1 MKGIALRE
9 QSAAWEFGGPVN
21 LGGRISAVAMH
32 ASEAATIYIGAASG
46 GIFKS
51 ENSGFSW
58 EPVFDDAMSLSIGD
72 VEIAPSD
79 PDVLYVG
86 TGESNA
92 GGGSLAYDG
101 FGVYRSGDAGSTWDY
116 IGLEESGSIGRVVI
130 HPSDPDIVYVA
141 AMGRLFSN
149 NTERGVFKSTD
160 GGQTWE
166 KVLFKTD
173 STGAIDL
180 VMHPQDPDILYAALW
195 ERVRK
200 PDRRNYGGPSGGIF
214 KTTDGGSTWTE
225 LSNGLP
231 SPSPYVGRIGIDIS
245 KSDPDVLYAIYAD
258 NIGYF
263 EGVYK
268 TTDGGN
274 SWFQTND
281 GELSNM
287 YSSFGWWFGRIYIDP
302 TNPDIVYPIGLDL
315 YKTSNGGNSYSN
327 ISESVHVDQ
336 HDIVAHPSDN
346 ESLVLG
352 NDGGIYLSGNG
363 GISWTH
369 LENLPVMQFYTC
381 EVDEQ
386 HPERLYGGAQ
396 DMGTNRTLTGA
407 LDDWH
412 SIFGGDGFYVLVDPN
427 DSV

>member
-1 MKGIALRE
+1 MILSDGRPGEFKSNSIEKRPNDWFFRQRAHPFDQINYDAVKEAYFQAEAMKGIALRE
-9 QSAAWEFGGPVN
+9 QRAAWEFGGPVN

-32 ASEAATIYIGAASG
+32 ASDAATIYIGAASG

-149 NTERGVFKSTD
+149 NTERGVFKSTN

-200 PDRRNYGGPSGGIF
+200 PDRRNY
-214 KTTDGGSTWTE
+214 
-225 LSNGLP
+225 
-231 SPSPYVGRIGIDIS
+231 
-245 KSDPDVLYAIYAD
+245 
-258 NIGYF
+258 
-263 EGVYK
+263 
-268 TTDGGN
+268 
-274 SWFQTND
+274 
-281 GELSNM
+281 
-287 YSSFGWWFGRIYIDP
+287 
-302 TNPDIVYPIGLDL
+302 
-315 YKTSNGGNSYSN
+315 
-327 ISESVHVDQ
+327 
-336 HDIVAHPSDN
+336 
-346 ESLVLG
+346 
-352 NDGGIYLSGNG
+352 
-363 GISWTH
+363 
-369 LENLPVMQFYTC
+369 
-381 EVDEQ
+381 
-386 HPERLYGGAQ
+386 
-396 DMGTNRTLTGA
+396 
-407 LDDWH
+407 
-412 SIFGGDGFYVLVDPN
+412 
-427 DSV
+427 